1 MPALIQLLTALLFL
15 YYLVSNA
22 IYVFLLVTAIH
33 QSRSHQQ
40 RLGSIRLENL
50 SQSSFTPPISLVV
63 PAHNEAASIVQ
74 SLNSLLTLDYPS
86 LEIILVND
94 GSTDDSL
101 ERMAQAYELVPAH
114 LLYVAE
120 IPTARIK
127 RLYRSLRQPR
137 LLVVDKDSAGNKADA
152 VNAGL
157 NVCSSPFVCVVD
169 ADSLLERDSLTRIVS
184 GIFSDPGCA
193 VAAGGIVRILNG
205 CSVAEG
211 RLQDV
216 RLPRRPVEILQVIE
230 YLRAFLVGREAWAFF
245 NMLPII
251 SGAFGIFR
259 RDLVLRIGG
268 FRAQAIGEDIDLV
281 VRLHRYLREQ
291 GTDYR
296 ISFVPDPTCWTEVP
310 SDLKSLARQRARW
323 QQGLLDTL
331 WRNRDMLFRRPFGRI
346 GLLLLPYLW
355 LFELWEPVM
364 ELAGYLT
371 ILAAALMGSL
381 SLTLA
386 FQFLLFGYAFAT
398 ALSVGGVLL
407 EEITYRRYAH
417 WRDVLRLLV
426 FCFLEH
432 FPYRQLNLLWRL
444 QGMWR
449 YLRRDTSWGELKKA
463 GMAKPPTAASAV
475 SPPAERAETTARG

>member
-1 MPALIQLLTALLFL
+1 MPALVQLLTAALFL
-15 YYLVSNA
+15 YYLASNV
-22 IYVFLLVTAIH
+22 IYVFLLATAIH

-63 PAHNEAASIVQ
+63 PAHNEAG
-74 SLNSLLTLDYPS
+74 SLVESVNSLLALEYPN
-86 LEIILVND
+86 LEIIIVND

-114 LLYVAE
+114 MLYVAE
-120 IPTARIK
+120 IPTARVK
-127 RLYRSLRQPR
+127 RLYRSLRQPGL
-137 LLVVDKDSAGNKADA
+137 LLVDKESAGNKADA

-157 NVCSSPFVCVVD
+157 NACGSPFVCVVD

-193 VAAGGIVRILNG
+193 VAAGGIVRVLNG
-205 CSVAEG
+205 CKVVEG
-211 RLQDV
+211 RLREV
-216 RLPRRPVEILQVIE
+216 SLPRRPIEILQVVE
-230 YLRAFLVGREAWAFF
+230 YLRAFLVGREAWAYL

-268 FRAQAIGEDIDLV
+268 FRTQAIGEDIDLV
-281 VRLHRYLREQ
+281 VRLHRYLREKEM
-291 GTDYR
+291 DYR

-331 WRNRDMLFRRPFGRI
+331 WRNRDMLLRRRYGRI
-346 GLLLLPYLW
+346 GMLLLPYLW
-355 LFELWEPVM
+355 VFELFEPVM

-371 ILAAALMGSL
+371 IVVAAVMGSL
-381 SLTLA
+381 SLHLA

-407 EEITYRRYAH
+407 EEITYRRYAS

-432 FPYRQLNLLWRL
+432 FPYRQMNLLWRL

-449 YLRRDTSWGELKKA
+449 HFRRETSWGELKKTGLA
-463 GMAKPPTAASAV
+463 EPSLPATPELANAKSTL
-475 SPPAERAETTARG
+475 RG

>member
-1 MPALIQLLTALLFL
+1 MPAFLQFLTALLFL
-15 YYLVSNA
+15 YYLASNL

-40 RLGSIRLENL
+40 RLDSIRLENL

-63 PAHNEAASIVQ
+63 PAHNEAGSIVE
-74 SLNSLLTLDYPS
+74 SVNSLLELDYPS

-94 GSTDDSL
+94 GSRDDSL

-114 LLYVAE
+114 MLYVAE
-120 IPTARIK
+120 IPTARVK
-127 RLYRSLRQPR
+127 RLYRSLREPR
-137 LLVVDKDSAGNKADA
+137 LLVVDKESAGNKADA

-157 NVCSSPFVCVVD
+157 NVCGSPFVCVVD

-193 VAAGGIVRILNG
+193 VAAGGIVRVLNG
-205 CSVAEG
+205 CNVIEG
-211 RLQDV
+211 RLRDI
-216 RLPRRPVEILQVIE
+216 RLPRRPVEILQVVE
-230 YLRAFLVGREAWAFF
+230 YLRSFLVGREAWAYL

-268 FRAQAIGEDIDLV
+268 FRTEAIGEDIDLV
-281 VRLHRYLREQ
+281 VRLHRYLREHAME
-291 GTDYR
+291 YR

-331 WRNRDMLFRRPFGRI
+331 WRNRDMLFRRRYGRI
-346 GLLLLPYLW
+346 GMLLLPYMW
-355 LFELWEPVM
+355 VFELFEPVL

-371 ILAAALMGSL
+371 IVVAALLGSL
-381 SLTLA
+381 SLHLA

-407 EEITYRRYAH
+407 EEITYRRYSN

-432 FPYRQLNLLWRL
+432 FPYRQINLLWRL

-449 YLRRDTSWGELKKA
+449 YFRRETSWGELKRTGLA
-463 GMAKPPTAASAV
+463 ESPASATPELKHAKSAV
-475 SPPAERAETTARG
+475 RG